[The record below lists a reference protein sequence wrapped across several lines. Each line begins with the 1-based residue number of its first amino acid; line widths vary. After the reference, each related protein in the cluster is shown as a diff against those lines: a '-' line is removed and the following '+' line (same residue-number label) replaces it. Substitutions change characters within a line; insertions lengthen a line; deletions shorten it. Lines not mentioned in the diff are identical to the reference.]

1 MGRILAPFGIKGWV
15 RVENYSDSPENLAGR
30 RTWLLGAEDGEWTE
44 ARVAGTEVHGKRLI
58 ARFEGCDTPEAAAAY
73 RGREVAV
80 TRESLP
86 RTRKNEFYQV
96 DLVGLEVRNM
106 NDERLGTVAGLF
118 SNGAHEVM
126 RVAGTE
132 GERLLP
138 FIAQVVREV
147 DVDAGRILVDWG
159 KDW

>member
-15 RVENYSDSPENLAGR
+15 KVETYSDSPENLAHR
-30 RTWLLGAEDGEWTE
+30 RSWWLVRGGEWVETG
-44 ARVAGTEVHGKRLI
+44 VAGTKVQGRRLI
-58 ARFEGCDTPEAAAAY
+58 ARIEGCETPEAAVAY
-73 RGREVAV
+73 RGCEVAV

-86 RTRKNEFYQV
+86 PTQKNEFYQA
-96 DLVGLEVRNM
+96 DLIGLEVRNM

-126 RVAGTE
+126 RGTGAE

-138 FIAQVVREV
+138 FIDPVVREV
-147 DVDAGRILVDWG
+147 DMGAGRILVDWG